1 MKSPKQQRID
11 QLVIGFALFSMFF
24 GAGNIIFPPY
34 LGMGSGS
41 EWELGF
47 LCYYLADIGIAT
59 LAIFALIRNG
69 GNISSITRRIGKVPG
84 AIMLSAI
91 ILCIGPCIALPRTGA
106 TVHEMFFE
114 PIFGDVSPWLATGIF
129 FLIVLLL
136 TIRESSVVDIIGKI
150 LTPALVLGLLILI
163 TAGIVSPL
171 GKVSHGHMMDNVVVA
186 GINSGYQTMDVLAAM
201 IFGIIIVKSVTDKGY
216 TGTHV
221 KYKVVKNASLVAAG
235 ALLVIYCELTY
246 LGATVSGIY
255 DLQINRSEL
264 LLNITG
270 GLMGHTGVVI
280 LGIIVALACLTTAVA
295 LVSAS
300 ANYFNTLSRG
310 RLNYKMLAFAICL
323 FSAVVANFGLDKIVA
338 LASPVLSLVY
348 PGALTLIILS
358 LFRDQISNT
367 AMKAAFIGS
376 LLGSLGEVLYG
387 YGLPLDFVTR
397 MPLYSVGFGWFLW
410 AVCFGVAGAVVQR
423 VGKK

>member
-1 MKSPKQQRID
+1 MKSPKQQRTD
-11 QLVIGFALFSMFF
+11 QLVIGCALFSMFF

-41 EWELGF
+41 EWGLGF

-69 GNISSITRRIGKVPG
+69 GEISSITGRIGKVPG
-84 AIMLSAI
+84 EIMLSAI
-91 ILCIGPCIALPRTGA
+91 ILCIGPFIALPRTGA
-106 TVHEMFFE
+106 TVQEMFVE
-114 PIFGDVSPWLATGIF
+114 PVFGDVSPRLATGIF

-163 TAGIVSPL
+163 VAGVISPL
-171 GKVSHGHMMDNVVVA
+171 EEISDDHMMDNVVVA

-216 TGTHV
+216 TETHV
-221 KYKVVKNASLVAAG
+221 KYKVTKNASLVAAG
-235 ALLVIYCELTY
+235 ALLVIYCGLTY
-246 LGATVSGIY
+246 LGATVSGTY
-255 DLQINRSEL
+255 NLRINRSEL

-270 GLMGHTGVVI
+270 GLLGHAGSII
-280 LGIIVALACLTTAVA
+280 LGVIVALACLTTAVA

-300 ANYFNTLSRG
+300 ADYFSTLSKG
-310 RLNYKMLAFAICL
+310 RLNYKLLAVVICV

-358 LFRDQISNT
+358 LFRDRISDT
-367 AMKAAFIGS
+367 VVKIAFIGS
-376 LLGSLGEVLYG
+376 LLGSLCEILFG
-387 YGLPLDFVTR
+387 YGLPFGFVTK
-397 MPLYSVGFGWFLW
+397 MPLYSIGCGWFLW
-410 AVCFGVAGAVVQR
+410 AICFGVVGAVVAR
-423 VGKK
+423 VRKK